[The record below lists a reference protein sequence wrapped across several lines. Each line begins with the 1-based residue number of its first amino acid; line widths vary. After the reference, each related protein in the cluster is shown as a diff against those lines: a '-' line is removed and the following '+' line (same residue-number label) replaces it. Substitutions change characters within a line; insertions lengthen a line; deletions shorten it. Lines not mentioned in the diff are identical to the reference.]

1 MSILRLNLKILFF
14 LILFFSIVSF
24 GLIDFV
30 FSASRVLNNAKKE
43 IPIEQPIEESS
54 AKDHQDDLIGTINK
68 PQKIDEPVE
77 SNIIGVAPETP
88 EKKLRISA
96 PLSAQLE
103 QINIDDISDAGIISL
118 GQIDSVIVTDT
129 RPQRPGWTVTM
140 TCSDLVAGPNVIRIN
155 NLTVM
160 PQGVQVSQG
169 GSLSGITVG
178 TAHTFI
184 NSTDPALLMSAQQG
198 YGRGTY
204 QQKENLKLFIDVATA
219 PNTYSSTCVI
229 TVQ

>member
-54 AKDHQDDLIGTINK
+54 AKDHQDDLIK
-68 PQKIDEPVE
+68 KIDESIE
-77 SNIIGVAPETP
+77 FNIPSAIATPVAPDAAVSGR
-88 EKKLRISA
+88 LRISA